1 MLRVKELLSM
11 TGASKGLTVDEAA
24 AEIRSEPFYAI
35 SEALLNAAV
44 AAIKEEG
51 RMNQVAD
58 LPHGVLR
65 HRWKDLLDEQ
75 IGEGWYAP
83 IPGTNTHQWDRLVKN
98 MQGSLNAEAI
108 DAIDQA
114 SRKVVANLGDPHIKK
129 LKRKGSPGTCSQER
143 PQTTQPPS
151 QRPQTLG
158 FGSSLLSPVFTT
170 TFEAKRKTDSTKT

>member
-1 MLRVKELLSM
+1 
-11 TGASKGLTVDEAA
+11 
-24 AEIRSEPFYAI
+24 
-35 SEALLNAAV
+35 
-44 AAIKEEG
+44 
-51 RMNQVAD
+51 MNPVAD

-75 IGEGWYAP
+75 LGEGWYAL

-114 SRKVVANLGDPHIKK
+114 SRKGVANLGDPHIKK
-129 LKRKGSPGTCSQER
+129 LKRKGLVLGYVQSGKTANYAA
-143 PQTTQPPS
+143 TIAKAADV
-151 QRPQTLG
+151 G